1 MERIAGLFRGK
12 FTLSIVLSVIVG
24 VTLVAAQSEIVPV
37 RDILRG
43 TNVFVFPSGTRTVSK
58 KYVTQ
63 AKAKRTQ
70 QQRSATA
77 QRVNRQ
83 YTTIAKTAPR
93 RKRTDSLNPDSVTKI
108 DLKIIPPAEASRIF
122 AGVGEYHMD
131 RGEYD
136 NAIDIFRD
144 ALNLDAKNEA
154 ARGGLSEALA
164 LKGNELLA
172 NNTDTTSPHRFA
184 VAQTFF
190 EEAVKINPLN
200 APALFGL
207 AEILSDTG
215 RETDAIGYYE
225 NALKAD
231 KDLTE
236 IYVPLG
242 ILYYQQGNIAKADEV
257 LSKAGGISK
266 DDPQGQYFLGLVRLQ
281 QDRVNDAATHFDAA
295 RRADPTMEEAFYY
308 HGEMQMRMGN
318 LSAAVNDFKKAI
330 QLRDNYFEAWYGLGT
345 AYFEQAG
352 SAGNDKRSQELYNE
366 AAKAFERAKTLR
378 NTNAE
383 VTANLGDVY
392 RQLGDFN
399 KAESNYNLAT
409 LFFERQPDF
418 ATNKEVRDLV
428 ADINVRLAFVVGR
441 QCEINMRNAVA
452 CKWDRAIRALERSF
466 ELKNDNMTYANLG
479 WAYYNSGRSDIN
491 DKRDAQGREKIAKAR
506 DILIKATSSGSGY
519 DQGVLLNL
527 GMVYTDLGDHQGA
540 VRALK
545 QVVEREP
552 KWTFAINELGL
563 AHFNAGDFKEAAS
576 QFKKAIRED
585 DKFAE
590 AHYNLGQAEFRS
602 GNVKEAQKAYDKLKS
617 LKRNDLA
624 DRLRIFTR
632 GAVKG

>member
-1 MERIAGLFRGK
+1 MERIAGLLKGK
-12 FTLSIVLSVIVG
+12 LTLSIVLSVIAG
-24 VTLVAAQSEIVPV
+24 ATLVAAQSEIVPV

-70 QQRSATA
+70 QQRAATA

-83 YTTIAKTAPR
+83 YTTIAKTNPR
-93 RKRTDSLNPDSVTKI
+93 RKRTDAVNPDSVAKI
-108 DLKIIPPAEASRIF
+108 DLKVIPPAEASRIF
-122 AGVGEYHMD
+122 AGLGEYHID

-172 NNTDTTSPHRFA
+172 SNTDTTSPQRFS
-184 VAQTFF
+184 VAQRFF

-242 ILYYQQGNIAKADEV
+242 ILYYQQGNIAKASEF

-281 QDRVNDAATHFDAA
+281 QNDLNAAALNFDAA
-295 RRADPTMEEAFYY
+295 RKADPSMEEANYY
-308 HGEMQMRMGN
+308 HGEVQMRMGN
-318 LSAAVNDFKKAI
+318 TSAAVKDFEKAT
-330 QLRDNYFEAWYGLGT
+330 QLKDDYFEAWYGLGT
-345 AYFEQAG
+345 ANFELAG
-352 SAGNDKRSQELYNE
+352 RAKSDNDTKKYYEE
-366 AAKAFERAKTLR
+366 AMKAFEKAKTLR

-399 KAESNYNLAT
+399 KAETNYNLAT
-409 LFFERQPDF
+409 VFFERQPDF
-418 ATNKEVRDLV
+418 NTDKETRDLV

-441 QCEINMRNAVA
+441 QCEINMERGVA
-452 CKWDRAIRALERSF
+452 CKWPRAIRALERSL
-466 ELKNDNMTYANLG
+466 ELKQDNITLANLG
-479 WAYYNSGRSDIN
+479 WAYYRSARVDMA
-491 DKRDAQGREKIAKAR
+491 DRREAAAKEKLTKAR
-506 DILIKATSSGSGY
+506 DMLVKASSSGSGY

-527 GMVYTDLGDHQGA
+527 GMVSTDLGDHPGA
-540 VRALK
+540 VKALT
-545 QVVEREP
+545 QVVAREP
-552 KWTFAINELGL
+552 KWTFAINELGM
-563 AHFNAGDFKEAAS
+563 AYFNSGDMKQAIE
-576 QFKKAIRED
+576 QFKRAVKED
-585 DKFAE
+585 DKYAD
-590 AHYNLGQAEFRS
+590 AYYNLGQAEFKN

-624 DRLRIFTR
+624 DRLRVTTR